1 MRRYITLLLFIGL
14 SSGQAIKITM
24 FDYTSK
30 GIKNTNSVKFLRNA
44 IEKELIKAK
53 KYKVKQKDVVVPI
66 LEKEGF
72 QLIGC
77 DTECFV
83 NIGSLIGVGFVISGN
98 VQKFVNHYNLRIK
111 IHDISSR
118 QLADEF
124 IVKSN
129 EGLDDLIVQAP
140 LKIINSLDKEAA
152 RVALEKKAA
161 EAKSAAELATK
172 LASEEAARVAAE
184 KKAAEAKAAAE
195 LAAKLATESIFIS
208 ARTTAELTA
217 ELAAEEAAQLVGE
230 EKTAAELVAKLAAE
244 EAARIAIKSLK
255 TKPKPITPIR
265 PVYPEFA
272 RMMGSEGKVIV
283 IAFIDVKG
291 WVKKTMISEGSQN
304 NLLDEAALKAILET
318 RFSPAIS
325 KGGQAVPVWIKIP
338 INFKL

>member
-1 MRRYITLLLFIGL
+1 MKRYIPLLLFIGL
-14 SSGQAIKITM
+14 AWGQTIKITL

-53 KYKVKQKDVVVPI
+53 KYKIKQKNAVVSI
-66 LEKEGF
+66 LEKDGF

-83 NIGSLIGVGFVISGN
+83 NIGSIIGVGFVISGN
-98 VQKFVNHYNLRIK
+98 VQKFGHHYNLRIK
-111 IHDISSR
+111 IHDVSSR

-140 LKIINSLDKEAA
+140 LKIMNSLDKEAA
-152 RVALEKKAA
+152 RI
-161 EAKSAAELATK
+161 
-172 LASEEAARVAAE
+172 ASEE
-184 KKAAEAKAAAE
+184 KAAAE
-195 LAAKLATESIFIS
+195 LVAKLAAEEA
-208 ARTTAELTA
+208 ARIAAEEKAVAELVA
-217 ELAAEEAAQLVGE
+217 KLAAEEAAQLVGE
-230 EKTAAELVAKLAAE
+230 EKIAAELVAKLATE

-272 RMMGSEGKVIV
+272 RVMGSEGKVV
-283 IAFIDVKG
+283 VLAFIDAKG

-304 NLLDEAALKAILET
+304 SLLDEAALKAILET
-318 RFSPAIS
+318 RFSPAIT
-325 KGGQAVPVWIKIP
+325 KGGQAVPVWLKIP

>member
-1 MRRYITLLLFIGL
+1 MKRYIPLLLFIGL
-14 SSGQAIKITM
+14 AWGQTIKITL

-53 KYKVKQKDVVVPI
+53 KYKIKQKNAVVSI

-83 NIGSLIGVGFVISGN
+83 NIGSIIGVGFVISGN
-98 VQKFVNHYNLRIK
+98 VQKFGHHYNLRIK
-111 IHDISSR
+111 IHDVSSR

-140 LKIINSLDKEAA
+140 LKIMNSLDKEAA
-152 RVALEKKAA
+152 RI
-161 EAKSAAELATK
+161 
-172 LASEEAARVAAE
+172 ASEE
-184 KKAAEAKAAAE
+184 KAAAE
-195 LAAKLATESIFIS
+195 LVAK
-208 ARTTAELTA
+208 
-217 ELAAEEAAQLVGE
+217 LAAEEAARIASE
-230 EKTAAELVAKLAAE
+230 EKAAAELIAKLAAEEAARIAAEEKAVAELVAKLAAE

-272 RMMGSEGKVIV
+272 RVMGSEGKVV
-283 IAFIDVKG
+283 VLAFIDAKG

-304 NLLDEAALKAILET
+304 SLLDEAALKAILET
-318 RFSPAIS
+318 RFSPAIT
-325 KGGQAVPVWIKIP
+325 KGGQAVPVWLKIP

>member
-1 MRRYITLLLFIGL
+1 MKRYIPLLLFIGL
-14 SSGQAIKITM
+14 AWGQTIKITL

-53 KYKVKQKDVVVPI
+53 KYKIKQKNAVVSI
-66 LEKEGF
+66 LEKDGF

-83 NIGSLIGVGFVISGN
+83 NIGSIIGVGFVISGN
-98 VQKFVNHYNLRIK
+98 VQKFGHHYNLRIK
-111 IHDISSR
+111 IHDVSSR

-140 LKIINSLDKEAA
+140 LKIMNSLDKEAA
-152 RVALEKKAA
+152 RI
-161 EAKSAAELATK
+161 
-172 LASEEAARVAAE
+172 ASEE
-184 KKAAEAKAAAE
+184 KAAAE
-195 LAAKLATESIFIS
+195 LVAKLAAEEA
-208 ARTTAELTA
+208 ARIASEEKAAAELVAKLAA
-217 ELAAEEAAQLVGE
+217 EEAARIAAEEKAVAELVAKLAAEEAAQLVGE
-230 EKTAAELVAKLAAE
+230 EKIAAELVAKLATE

-272 RMMGSEGKVIV
+272 RVMGSEGKVV
-283 IAFIDVKG
+283 VLAFIDAKG

-304 NLLDEAALKAILET
+304 SLLDEAALKAILET
-318 RFSPAIS
+318 RFSPAIT
-325 KGGQAVPVWIKIP
+325 KGGQAVPVWLKIP

>member
-1 MRRYITLLLFIGL
+1 
-14 SSGQAIKITM
+14 
-24 FDYTSK
+24 
-30 GIKNTNSVKFLRNA
+30 
-44 IEKELIKAK
+44 
-53 KYKVKQKDVVVPI
+53 
-66 LEKEGF
+66 
-72 QLIGC
+72 
-77 DTECFV
+77 
-83 NIGSLIGVGFVISGN
+83 
-98 VQKFVNHYNLRIK
+98 
-111 IHDISSR
+111 
-118 QLADEF
+118 LADEF

-161 EAKSAAELATK
+161 EAKSAAELAAK
-172 LASEEAARVAAE
+172 LATESIFISARTTAELVAKLAAEEAAQLVGEE
-184 KKAAEAKAAAE
+184 KTAAE